1 MSPIKLEREIN
12 MAAFTNQA
20 TLSYNNTTVNSNVV
34 TGELVG
40 VLSVTKNALDDTYN
54 AGSTVTYIVNLTNSG
69 NTPYTGVTITDDLGE
84 YTSGT
89 QTVIPLEYVENSAK
103 YLVNGELQPD
113 PTAQVTAD
121 NLQIS
126 GITVPANGTAQIL
139 YKASV
144 NSFAPL
150 SAGSTVTN
158 TVTVDSGSIQ
168 RMPLTA
174 SETVTVFS
182 GPVLNIVKSMSPC
195 IITENGTI
203 TYTFTIQNT
212 GNMPAEASDNI
223 TVTDIFDPKLTITG
237 VTLDGTA
244 TSDYTYDE
252 ASGTFETTPGIIT
265 VPAAAFTQN
274 ADGSY
279 TVTPG
284 SAVLTVTGTV

>member
-1 MSPIKLEREIN
+1 

-121 NLQIS
+121 SLQIS
-126 GITVPANGTAQIL
+126 GITIPANGTAQIL

-223 TVTDIFDPKLTITG
+223 TVPDIFDPKLTIKG

-252 ASGTFETTPGIIT
+252 AGGTFETTPGIIT